1 MEMQHPLLLASEPPP
16 TSRRALPLLD
26 VALDAQADITYH
38 EAVVRSVI
46 NPPTATGLGFWSCNP
61 YVGCAFGCAYC
72 YARYAHRY
80 VMERASAAGEK
91 GGDGEEL
98 PPWLAFERRV
108 LVKRDAPALVR
119 QALTR
124 HAARHARL
132 LAGLEA
138 LVVGTATDPYQPAE
152 RRFRVTRG
160 VLEALAEH
168 EHLRVVIITKS
179 PLIVRDLDVLAR
191 LATRSRLSVHV
202 SLITL
207 DRALARRIEPRAPT
221 PESRLRAV
229 RRLAEAGIDVGVN
242 VMPVLP
248 GITDDPHGLEAL
260 VREVAHAGARHLA
273 AGALSRPRAIATCPG
288 CTTPSPTSPP
298 ATAPRTRA
306 ARTRASAIATDC
318 ASASRRCA
326 SATASAPGC
335 TTAHATRRTPIVPR
349 QRAPRRPAARRD
361 PVSRRPATW
370 PARRRRSLHSTCEA
384 RQAGRALRFD
394 GTAFILPV

>member
-1 MEMQHPLLLASEPPP
+1 MDVQRPLVLASEVPDPP
-16 TSRRALPLLD
+16 RRALPLLD

-38 EAVVRSVI
+38 ETVVRSVL
-46 NPPTATGLGFWSCNP
+46 NPPAATGIGCWSLNP

-80 VMERASAAGEK
+80 VMERADAARVAADAS
-91 GGDGEEL
+91 DGEAL

-138 LVVGTATDPYQPAE
+138 VVVGTATDPYQPAE

-168 EHLRVVIITKS
+168 EGMRVVIITKS
-179 PLIVRDLDVLAR
+179 PLVVRDLDVLAR
-191 LATRSRLSVHV
+191 LAIRSRLSVHV

-221 PESRLRAV
+221 PEARLRAIQ
-229 RRLAEAGIDVGVN
+229 RLAEAGIDVGVN

-248 GITDDPHGLEAL
+248 GITDDPHALEAL
-260 VREVAHAGARHLA
+260 VRQVATVGARHLA
-273 AGALSRPRAIATCPG
+273 AGALRL
-288 CTTPSPTSPP
+288 
-298 ATAPRTRA
+298 
-306 ARTRASAIATDC
+306 
-318 ASASRRCA
+318 
-326 SATASAPGC
+326 
-335 TTAHATRRTPIVPR
+335 
-349 QRAPRRPAARRD
+349 QPAARDRYLPWVAD
-361 PVSRRPATW
+361 AFPDLAARYRATY
-370 PARRRRSLHSTCEA
+370 ARGPHAGERYRAGLREHVEALCARYGIATRTYDDAKARAEA
-384 RQAGRALRFD
+384 RAKAETRRARVRVPAVGDDAGPGASQLALD
-394 GTAFILPV
+394 LQLPGASRTPGSGRH

>member
-1 MEMQHPLLLASEPPP
+1 MEMRSSLLGNELSEPR
-16 TSRRALPLLD
+16 RRALPLLD

-38 EAVVRSVI
+38 EATVRSVL
-46 NPPTATGLGFWSCNP
+46 NGPAATGIGAWSLNP

-80 VMERASAAGEK
+80 VMERATAAGAPAPA
-91 GGDGEEL
+91 DGEEL

-119 QALTR
+119 QALGR

-138 LVVGTATDPYQPAE
+138 VVVGTATDPYQPAE
-152 RRFRVTRG
+152 RRFQVTRG

-168 EHLRVVIITKS
+168 DGLRVVIITKS
-179 PLIVRDLDVLAR
+179 PLVVRDLDVLAR

-221 PESRLRAV
+221 PEARLRAV
-229 RRLAEAGIDVGVN
+229 QRLAEAGIDVGVN

-248 GITDDPHGLEAL
+248 GITDDPFGLEAL
-260 VREVAHAGARHLA
+260 VRQVAAAGARHLA
-273 AGALSRPRAIATCPG
+273 AGALRLQPAARDRYLPWVADAFPDLAARYRATYARGPNAGERYRDGLRERMAVLCERYGIGTRTYDESRMRANARRAAEARG
-288 CTTPSPTSPP
+288 
-298 ATAPRTRA
+298 TRA
-306 ARTRASAIATDC
+306 AVHEPTIPEAT
-318 ASASRRCA
+318 
-326 SATASAPGC
+326 
-335 TTAHATRRTPIVPR
+335 
-349 QRAPRRPAARRD
+349 
-361 PVSRRPATW
+361 
-370 PARRRRSLHSTCEA
+370 L
-384 RQAGRALRFD
+384 L
-394 GTAFILPV
+394 AFGI